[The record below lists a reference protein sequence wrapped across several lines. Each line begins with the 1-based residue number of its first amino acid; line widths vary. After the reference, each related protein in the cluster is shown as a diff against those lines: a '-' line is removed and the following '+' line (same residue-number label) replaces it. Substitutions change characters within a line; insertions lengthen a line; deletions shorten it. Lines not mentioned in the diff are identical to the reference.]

1 MKKTILALAAVAALA
16 ACNRDA
22 GNNMSGNQSA
32 GLTVPSERPAT
43 SPTAQGRQDAMPPG
57 LDCVRNRLSPE
68 ERRGLAA
75 VAMEQGGREDPRLQV
90 LFQAVAACGDE
101 LSWSPAKRQQAGLFS
116 AAAAGAAGIREM
128 LGGRGIRVEAL
139 DQVITGDQE
148 LMAAAAANELGN
160 GTAGQSF
167 AMRHSALIEQ
177 IAGDSMD
184 AEVGTRIG
192 NYIAFRA
199 MAQAA
204 AVNFG
209 RAQ

>member
-1 MKKTILALAAVAALA
+1 MKKTILALSLVAALA

-22 GNNMSGNQSA
+22 GNNMAANQSA
-32 GLTVPSERPAT
+32 GLAVPSERPAT
-43 SPTAQGRQDAMPPG
+43 PPAAQGQDAMPPG

-68 ERRGLAA
+68 ERRGVAA
-75 VAMEQGGREDPRLQV
+75 VAMEQGEREDPRLQA

-128 LGGRGIRVEAL
+128 LGSRGIRVEAL
-139 DQVITGDQE
+139 DQAIITDRE
-148 LMAAAAANELGN
+148 LMAAAEANELGN

-167 AMRHSALIEQ
+167 AIRHSALLEQ
-177 IAGDSMD
+177 VAGNAMD
-184 AEVGTRIG
+184 TEVGTRLG
-192 NYIAFRA
+192 NYVAFRA

-204 AVNFG
+204 ATNFS